1 MTTLTGIGDD
11 SDGVPEGEE
20 DTARRAEHP
29 EPKETRQAMTKESRS
44 AGGKVGFMTVEL
56 DLAGGGRQ
64 GKERGER

>member
-1 MTTLTGIGDD
+1 MGEA
-11 SDGVPEGEE
+11 SDGVPDGKA
-20 DTARRAEHP
+20 DTATRAAHP

-56 DLAGGGRQ
+56 DRAGGGRQ